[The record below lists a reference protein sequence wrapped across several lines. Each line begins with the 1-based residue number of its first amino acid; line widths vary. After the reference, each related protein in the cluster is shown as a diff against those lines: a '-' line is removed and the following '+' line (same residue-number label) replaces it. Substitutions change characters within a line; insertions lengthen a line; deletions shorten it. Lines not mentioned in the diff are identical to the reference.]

1 MVTSQLHLNSEPYT
15 PRTPRVSAAIQ
26 LHRAAKRKKTGRFLV
41 EGFNSVDAAV
51 RADAVVEIFVTEA
64 ALDQFHN
71 LLLSY
76 VEGTPT
82 VGSSSRRKSVS
93 IIDDAAARALTET
106 VATTGLFAVC
116 ETAAVATSLDDAIAV
131 GKKAGCLVIPVECN
145 DPGNVGTIVRMTDA
159 LAAGAV
165 ILAGD
170 SVDPFNA
177 KAVRSS
183 AGSIFHAPVARER
196 DIDLVL
202 QKVADAGFATLATA
216 MDGGLTLGVDKLP
229 DGPVAWLFG
238 NEAHGLSDEVIE
250 QASASVS
257 IPIRGKAES
266 LNLATAAAMCLWET
280 VRG

>member
-1 MVTSQLHLNSEPYT
+1 MGNSQLRLNDEPFT

-41 EGFNSVDAAV
+41 EGFNSVDAAI
-51 RADAVVEIFVTEA
+51 RAGAVVEIFVTEA
-64 ALDQFHN
+64 ALEQFHD
-71 LLLSY
+71 LLLAYYSD
-76 VEGTPT
+76 ESTASAT
-82 VGSSSRRKSVS
+82 ANRKSVS

-116 ETAAVATSLDDAIAV
+116 EIDAVSASLDDAIAV
-131 GKKAGCLVIPVECN
+131 GKESGCLVIPVECN

-183 AGSIFHAPVARER
+183 AGSVFHTPVARER
-196 DIDLVL
+196 DINLVL
-202 QKVADAGFATLATA
+202 QKVTDAGFSTLATA
-216 MDGGLTLGVDKLP
+216 MDGSVQLGVDKLP
-229 DGPVAWLFG
+229 DGPIAWLFG
-238 NEAHGLSDEVIE
+238 NEAHGLSDEVIQRSTE
-250 QASASVS
+250 SVS
-257 IPIRGKAES
+257 IPIKGKAES